1 MRLQGKV
8 SIITGAGSGLG
19 KGIALVFAREGSKV
33 VVAEIQE
40 ESGQA
45 VSRQIKAEGGEAL
58 FLRTDITR
66 ASEVE
71 KMVEGTL
78 KAYGRIDVLVNN
90 AGINPSRTP
99 VHETSEEAWDQT
111 LAVNLKGAFLCS
123 KYVLPAMIKQGG
135 GSIIHVASVVGGM
148 GCSDRAA
155 YSASKGGMIALARNM
170 AVDYAHYNIRVNSL
184 SPGFV
189 ETDLTRIYFN
199 KMRETEPQ
207 KLERIIG
214 HHPMG
219 RLGRPED
226 EAYAALFLASD
237 ESPWVTGLDMA
248 VDGGFLHCKTI

>member
-8 SIITGAGSGLG
+8 SIITGSGSGLG
-19 KGIALVFAREGSKV
+19 KGIALTFAREGSHV

-40 ESGQA
+40 DSGREVAQ
-45 VSRQIKAEGGEAL
+45 QIEAEGREAL
-58 FLRTDITR
+58 FIQTDITR
-66 ASEVE
+66 SPEVE
-71 KMVEGTL
+71 KMVERVVE
-78 KAYGRIDVLVNN
+78 AYGRIDVLVNN

-111 LAVNLKGAFLCS
+111 LAVNLKGAYLCS
-123 KYVLPAMIKQGG
+123 KYVLPQMIKQGG

-170 AVDYAHYNIRVNSL
+170 AVDYARYGIRVNSL

-199 KMRETEPQ
+199 KMRESDPK
-207 KLERIIG
+207 KLERIVG

-226 EAYAALFLASD
+226 EACAALFLASD
-237 ESPWVTGLDMA
+237 ESVWVTGIDMA
-248 VDGGFLHCKTI
+248 VDGGFLHCKQI

>member
-1 MRLQGKV
+1 MRLHGKV
-8 SIITGAGSGLG
+8 CIITGAGSGLG
-19 KGIALVFAREGSKV
+19 KGIALVFAREGSRV
-33 VVAEIQE
+33 VIAEIQE
-40 ESGQA
+40 EPGQA
-45 VSRQIKAEGGEAL
+45 TAQQIKAEGGEAL

-71 KMVEGTL
+71 KMVEGTV
-78 KAYGRIDVLVNN
+78 KAYGRIDILVNN

-135 GSIIHVASVVGGM
+135 GSIIHVASVVGGL

-170 AVDYAHYNIRVNSL
+170 AVDYARYNIRVNSL

-199 KMRETEPQ
+199 KMRETDPK
-207 KLERIIG
+207 KLERIVA

-219 RLGRPED
+219 RLGKPED

-237 ESPWVTGLDMA
+237 ESPWVTGLDLA

>member
-8 SIITGAGSGLG
+8 CIITGAGSGLG

-33 VVAEIQE
+33 VIAEIQE
-40 ESGQA
+40 EPGQA
-45 VSRQIKAEGGEAL
+45 TAQQIKAEGGEAL

-170 AVDYAHYNIRVNSL
+170 AVDYAHYGIRVNSL

>member
-8 SIITGAGSGLG
+8 CIITGAGSGLG

-33 VVAEIQE
+33 VIAEIQE
-40 ESGQA
+40 EPGQA
-45 VSRQIKAEGGEAL
+45 VSQQIKAEGGEAL

-71 KMVEGTL
+71 KMVEETL
-78 KAYGRIDVLVNN
+78 KAYGRIDILVNN

-123 KYVLPAMIKQGG
+123 KYVLAAMIKQGG

-170 AVDYAHYNIRVNSL
+170 AVDYARYNIRVNSL

-199 KMRETEPQ
+199 KMRETDPK

-237 ESPWVTGLDMA
+237 ESPWVTGLDLA